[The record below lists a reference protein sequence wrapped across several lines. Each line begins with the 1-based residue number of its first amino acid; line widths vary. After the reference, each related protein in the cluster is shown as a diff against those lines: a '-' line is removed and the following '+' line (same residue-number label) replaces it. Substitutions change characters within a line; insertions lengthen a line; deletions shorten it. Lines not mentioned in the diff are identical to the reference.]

1 MVTGEAPLVNT
12 TTSSLGGLVNEQ
24 SMAELPLN
32 GRNYVDLTLIQAGV
46 NQQVHPAGGGAGAQG
61 TWFSSNGAPARSNNF
76 TLDGALLF
84 NQYGTGSNSEA
95 NTTLGVDGIR
105 EFKIITN
112 MFSAEYGMRMGS
124 QMVMVSKS
132 GTNSW
137 HGDAFEFLR
146 NSKMDARS
154 FFDYGYLTPGA
165 PRLPEF
171 QRNNFGASGGGPIRK
186 DKTFFYL
193 VYEGLRQR
201 QGASIVDT
209 TMPAAC
215 HDLVDPATGI
225 NYNDVAV
232 QNPVVPAGAVMGDL
246 YGKPTNPATTS
257 ACGGLKNSPALPNG
271 PTIPAVIQPLVAQFP
286 LPNLGTTQYTFP
298 AQDRARVDYAQLRVD
313 QNISASDTFFTRY
326 TADDSFIRV
335 PFTNV
340 VSNTTG
346 TAYPQFHVDG
356 TSRNQWLTLGENHIF
371 SPTFLNSLRVSW
383 SRTNFGVVNVY
394 PVTPLNPW
402 GPLNGQEYINGVN
415 PGSGITP
422 LSPATNSPAYHVQNI
437 GTLGDDA
444 FKTAGKHSVKF
455 GILLNMFQESNYMF
469 KGNYSYPD
477 LAHFMQGFAQTFT
490 LESTNPSLL
499 RNYPACISL
508 PLDNCTLAAPYD
520 GGAFDRDFMFKTY
533 GFYVQDDWRATQRLT
548 VNLGLRYEFMGP
560 IHELYNRSS
569 AVRDIATSMTATVG
583 PVMQDPTY
591 KNWSP
596 RIGLAW
602 DVFGTGKT
610 SIRSGFGVYYDI
622 GNIGSLLVNPAVG
635 LPPFA
640 LQSSLSF
647 PTNNSN
653 VISFPLIN
661 YALAQGAS
669 IGLGLQADD
678 YQNKQPHSLQY
689 NLTVEQQLPFG
700 IGLSVAYVGTRG
712 INLYTVVQGD
722 PVIPTAT
729 CGGQS
734 FFGYAAAG
742 IYGCPTS
749 SAAGALAT
757 SPVTTPTGTILPA
770 TTTTA
775 CFNTV
780 PECRNNPSWGATA
793 AFLTSASSSW
803 YNGLQV
809 VATKRLSRG
818 LQFQAGYT
826 YSKSL
831 DTTTGGMPGNDCSA
845 AGGSVGVNPQNVNLD
860 KGPSCSD
867 VTHSFHFNFLYH
879 LPEVRSNNFAAK
891 LAQGWWI
898 GSIVTVNDGFPFTP
912 TVSTDRSQSGSNNC
926 SLQTSANTSSGI
938 TLSDPVAGGTKPY
951 TYNYLPYDSSNVI
964 LGTAANWYNPLMFT
978 IQPIGFKNTCSRN
991 FLRGPNERNVDFSIN
1006 KDTKI
1011 KWLGENGGLQFRAE
1025 IFNIFNRVNL
1035 GLPNGTTYSGT
1046 LPSNYIPGTPIANAP
1061 NAAPVGASFQSP
1073 LGTAGQITTT
1083 QTNSRQI
1090 QLALKV
1096 IF

>member
-1 MVTGEAPLVNT
+1 
-12 TTSSLGGLVNEQ
+12 
-24 SMAELPLN
+24 
-32 GRNYVDLTLIQAGV
+32 
-46 NQQVHPAGGGAGAQG
+46 
-61 TWFSSNGAPARSNNF
+61 
-76 TLDGALLF
+76 
-84 NQYGTGSNSEA
+84 
-95 NTTLGVDGIR
+95 
-105 EFKIITN
+105 
-112 MFSAEYGMRMGS
+112 
-124 QMVMVSKS
+124 
-132 GTNSW
+132 
-137 HGDAFEFLR
+137 
-146 NSKMDARS
+146 
-154 FFDYGYLTPGA
+154 
-165 PRLPEF
+165 
-171 QRNNFGASGGGPIRK
+171 
-186 DKTFFYL
+186 
-193 VYEGLRQR
+193 
-201 QGASIVDT
+201 
-209 TMPAAC
+209 MPAAC
-215 HDLVDPATGI
+215 HDLVPLGEGGQGKTAAGYVLDS
-225 NYNDVAV
+225 VL
-232 QNPVVPAGAVMGDL
+232 QNPPFPGGANL
-246 YGKPTNPATTS
+246 ANPALCASTLTNTS
-257 ACGGLKNSPALPNG
+257 VV
-271 PTIPAVIQPLVAQFP
+271 PAVIQPLIAEFP
-286 LPNLGTTQYTFP
+286 LPSPGLTNNQYTFP
-298 AQDRARVDYAQLRVD
+298 AQDAARVDYAQLRVD
-313 QNISASDTFFTRY
+313 QNISASDTFFTRF

-346 TAYPQFHVDG
+346 TAFPQFHVNG

-371 SPTFLNSLRVSW
+371 SPTLLNSLRVSW
-383 SRTNFGVVNVY
+383 SRTNFGVVNIY

-444 FKTAGKHSVKF
+444 FKTVGKHSVKF
-455 GILLNMFQESNYMF
+455 GTLLNMFQESNYMF

-490 LESTNPSLL
+490 LESTNPALL
-499 RNYPACISL
+499 RNSPACISL
-508 PLDNCTLAAPYD
+508 PLDNCTLAAPYN

-533 GFYVQDDWRATQRLT
+533 GFYVQDDWRATPRLT

-569 AVRDIATSMTATVG
+569 AVRDIATSTTATVG
-583 PVMQDPTY
+583 PVMQNPTY

-596 RIGLAW
+596 RVGLAW

-653 VISFPLIN
+653 VISFPLIS
-661 YALAQGAS
+661 YVQAQGAS

-689 NLTVEQQLPFG
+689 NLTVEQQFPFG

-722 PVIPTAT
+722 PVIPTST
-729 CGGQS
+729 CGGQP
-734 FFGYAAAG
+734 FFGYSSPTAPASAGGPG
-742 IYGCPTS
+742 IYGCPTAT
-749 SAAGALAT
+749 AAGTVAT
-757 SPVTTPTGTILPA
+757 GPVTTPSGTVLPA
-770 TTTTA
+770 NTTTN
-775 CFNTV
+775 CFNTL
-780 PECRNNPSWGATA
+780 PECRNNPNWGATA

-809 VATKRLSRG
+809 VATKRLSNG

-879 LPEVRSNNFAAK
+879 LPEVKSNNFAAK
-891 LAQGWWI
+891 FAQGWWI
-898 GSIVTVNDGFPFTP
+898 GSIVTINDGFPFTP
-912 TVSTDRSQSGSNNC
+912 TVSTDRSLSGSNNC
-926 SLQTSANTSSGI
+926 SLQTSAGTAAI
-938 TLSDPVAGGTKPY
+938 ALTGGAY
-951 TYNYLPYDSSNVI
+951 TYNYLPYDPGKVT

-978 IQPIGFKNTCSRN
+978 LLPPGEKNTCSRN

-1006 KDTKI
+1006 KDTRI

-1046 LPSNYIPGTPIANAP
+1046 LAGNFVPGTPVAVGANAAP
-1061 NAAPVGASFQSP
+1061 NAAPVGATFASP

-1090 QLALKV
+1090 QLALKL